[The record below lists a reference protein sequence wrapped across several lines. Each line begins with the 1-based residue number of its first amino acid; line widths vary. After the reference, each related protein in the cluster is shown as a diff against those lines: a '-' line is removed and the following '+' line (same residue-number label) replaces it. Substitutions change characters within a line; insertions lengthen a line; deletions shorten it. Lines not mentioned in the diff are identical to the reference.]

1 MKSAAFN
8 YQKYQPFKP
17 VPMPHRQWP
26 DKVLT
31 QAPTWCSVDLRDG
44 NQALKQ
50 PLNSQQK
57 LTFFKWLVKMGFK
70 EIEVGFPSASADDF
84 QFVRTLIEGR
94 YIPED
99 VTISVLTQA
108 RESLIKRSFEALR
121 GARRA
126 MVHLYNSTSR
136 VQREQVFALDK
147 QGIIDIA
154 VNAAQWVKDCAEQQP
169 DTRWQFQYSPE
180 SFTATELDFAVQ
192 ICNAVNKVWQPTADN
207 PVVINLPAT
216 VEVSMPNIYADQ
228 VEWFIN
234 HIDYKDHVIISVHTH
249 NDRGCAVAA
258 AEMAMLAGAQRIE
271 GTLLGNGE
279 RTGNADLITLAMNLY
294 SQGIDPQLDLADIQ
308 SISERISRL
317 LQIPVHPRHPYIG
330 ELVYT
335 AFSGSHQDAINKCLK
350 NQQPGQVWEVAYLPI
365 DPADLGRSYKE
376 VIRINSQS
384 GKGGVAYIIEHE
396 LGIKLSREEQIAFAA
411 RVQKIT
417 EQSGAEMGR
426 EAVIELFKQWMAVNN
441 RRNSHTDWT
450 AKGSNR
456 RAEGSKN
463 TAYSR
468 PVQSET
474 YMPGI

>member
-1 MKSAAFN
+1 
-8 YQKYQPFKP
+8 
-17 VPMPHRQWP
+17 
-26 DKVLT
+26 
-31 QAPTWCSVDLRDG
+31 
-44 NQALKQ
+44 
-50 PLNSQQK
+50 
-57 LTFFKWLVKMGFK
+57 
-70 EIEVGFPSASADDF
+70 
-84 QFVRTLIEGR
+84 
-94 YIPED
+94 
-99 VTISVLTQA
+99 
-108 RESLIKRSFEALR
+108 
-121 GARRA
+121 
-126 MVHLYNSTSR
+126 
-136 VQREQVFALDK
+136 
-147 QGIIDIA
+147 
-154 VNAAQWVKDCAEQQP
+154 
-169 DTRWQFQYSPE
+169 
-180 SFTATELDFAVQ
+180 
-192 ICNAVNKVWQPTADN
+192 
-207 PVVINLPAT
+207 
-216 VEVSMPNIYADQ
+216 MPNIYADQ
-228 VEWFIN
+228 VEWFIK
-234 HIDYKDHVIISVHTH
+234 HIDYKDHVIINVHTH

-258 AEMAMLAGAQRIE
+258 AEMAMLARAQRIE

-335 AFSGSHQDAINKCLK
+335 VFSGSHQDAINKCLK

-365 DPADLGRSYKE
+365 DPADLGRSYKD

-384 GKGGVAYIIEHE
+384 GKGGVAYIIEQE
-396 LGIKLSREEQIAFAA
+396 LGIKLSREEQMAFAS
-411 RVQKIT
+411 RVQKVA
-417 EQSGAEMGR
+417 EQSGTEMSR
-426 EAVIELFKQWMAVNN
+426 EAVIELFKQWMAVSN

>member
-1 MKSAAFN
+1 M
-8 YQKYQPFKP
+8 
-17 VPMPHRQWP
+17 
-26 DKVLT
+26 
-31 QAPTWCSVDLRDG
+31 
-44 NQALKQ
+44 
-50 PLNSQQK
+50 
-57 LTFFKWLVKMGFK
+57 
-70 EIEVGFPSASADDF
+70 GFPSASADDF

-154 VNAAQWVKDCAEQQP
+154 VNGAQWVKDCAEQQP

-396 LGIKLSREEQIAFAA
+396 LGIKLSREEQIAFTA

-417 EQSGAEMGR
+417 EQSGSEMGR

-456 RAEGSKN
+456 RAEGLNQRAEGSKN